1 VSPQASSTSDQLEE
15 QHVTTTELA
24 SEDTSLADQDEPGPP
39 GSSPPARSDRW
50 TRVVGFAVL
59 PAVIVALAGATGYTK
74 WQVGTARDAVAAQA
88 ESVQGARDAAV
99 ALLSYAPDTVEQQLS
114 AASALLTGSFKD
126 SYAKLTHDVV
136 IPGAQQKHI
145 SATASVPA
153 AASVSASA
161 THAMVLVF
169 VDQTVVIG
177 DGAPT
182 ITSSVVQVSM
192 DDVNGRWLVSAFDPI

>member
-1 VSPQASSTSDQLEE
+1 LSAPDPLED
-15 QHVTTTELA
+15 QHVTTAELV
-24 SEDTSLADQDEPGPP
+24 SEHSSVADQDEPEPP
-39 GSSPPARSDRW
+39 PPARSERW

-59 PAVIVALAGATGYTK
+59 PAVIIALAAATGYVK
-74 WQVGTARDAVAAQA
+74 WHVGTARDAVAAQT
-88 ESVQGARDAAV
+88 ESVQKARDAAV
-99 ALLSYAPDTVEQQLS
+99 TLLSYAPDTVEQQLN
-114 AASALLTGSFKD
+114 AASGLLTGSFKD
-126 SYAKLTHDVV
+126 SYTKLTHDVV

-182 ITSSVVQVSM
+182 ITSSAVKVSM
-192 DDVNGRWLVSAFDPI
+192 EDVDGRWLVSAFDPI

>member
-1 VSPQASSTSDQLEE
+1 VSSHALSAPDQLED
-15 QHVTTTELA
+15 QHVTTTELV
-24 SEDTSLADQDEPGPP
+24 SEDTSVADQDEPEPP
-39 GSSPPARSDRW
+39 TPARSERW

-59 PAVIVALAGATGYTK
+59 PAVIVALAAATGYAK
-74 WQVGTARDAVAAQA
+74 WHVGTARDAVAAQT
-88 ESVQGARDAAV
+88 ESVQKARDVAV
-99 ALLSYAPDTVEQQLS
+99 TLLSYAPDTVEQQLN
-114 AASALLTGSFKD
+114 AASGLLTGSFKD
-126 SYAKLTHDVV
+126 SYTKLTHDVV

-177 DGAPT
+177 DGPPT
-182 ITSSVVQVSM
+182 ITSSAVQVSM
-192 DDVNGRWLVSAFDPI
+192 DDVDGRWLVSAFDPI